1 MSQAT
6 GKRFEARH
14 PGNKPRHLHLAAFVM
29 RGASGAFRTSLSTR
43 SVHLPPVHHS
53 PPTHTHT
60 YSSDPPSF
68 RYTYVKRISHS
79 VVFFH
84 MPRGV
89 GKNLDLQLV
98 VGTVKTPVV
107 SYSYSAP
114 VVASRTPNAAV
125 SPTDFNAN
133 GDVLTIYGYNF
144 GYDGYSPSDDYV
156 KVKGGGGG
164 GESAAAQVTSG
175 QRAQPLNGTCPPSP
189 AV

>member
-1 MSQAT
+1 
-6 GKRFEARH
+6 
-14 PGNKPRHLHLAAFVM
+14 
-29 RGASGAFRTSLSTR
+29 
-43 SVHLPPVHHS
+43 
-53 PPTHTHT
+53 
-60 YSSDPPSF
+60 
-68 RYTYVKRISHS
+68 
-79 VVFFH
+79 

-156 KVKGGGGG
+156 KVKGGAGNN
-164 GESAAAQVTSG
+164 AITTTTTTT
-175 QRAQPLNGTCPPSP
+175 R
-189 AV
+189 